1 MGGNCNLTTK
11 ICDLDV
17 IYIYIYF
24 YPSKTTRPSMF
35 LTHAAVLVI
44 TIGCSHHIWTTTHG
58 HAHRQKDMPSGK
70 SENLCRSRKP
80 KASTQK
86 PKGGGLGWE
95 LKRPR
100 VNEDRNQRPTTLHV
114 DRTGL
119 ILSLQNH
126 SAQHVFNTCSRA
138 GNHDWVQPSHMD
150 DHPWPCPQAERH
162 ALRQK

>member
-86 PKGGGLGWE
+86 PDPNRAQTMPLAKLPELRPGCRGILKGLGNGRGQSQ
-95 LKRPR
+95 L
-100 VNEDRNQRPTTLHV
+100 
-114 DRTGL
+114 
-119 ILSLQNH
+119 
-126 SAQHVFNTCSRA
+126 
-138 GNHDWVQPSHMD
+138 
-150 DHPWPCPQAERH
+150 
-162 ALRQK
+162 